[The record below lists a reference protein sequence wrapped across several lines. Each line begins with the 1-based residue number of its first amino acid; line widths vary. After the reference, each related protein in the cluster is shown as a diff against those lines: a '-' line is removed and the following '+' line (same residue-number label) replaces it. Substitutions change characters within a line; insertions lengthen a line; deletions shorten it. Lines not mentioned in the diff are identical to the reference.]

1 MKKLGWKAIG
11 FALWLFGMFQL
22 ITLPLGMMSASNLV
36 EFNLGVVLLLTVL
49 GSMIY
54 ALVKLILI
62 AKEYIDYLENKDQE

>member
-11 FALWLFGMFQL
+11 FALWLFGMLQL

>member
-11 FALWLFGMFQL
+11 FGLWLFGMLQL